1 MSGRYV
7 TLKLVR
13 LYFVI
18 SESTRHGDL
27 AMEVIRLREG
37 GAQGSFA
44 VKA

>member
-18 SESTRHGDL
+18 RESTRHGDV
-27 AMEVIRLREG
+27 AMEDVQVMRLGDRYRG
-37 GAQGSFA
+37 GLR
-44 VKA
+44 